1 MDRND
6 NVEHPVH
13 YQFDGFESAEVIAEV
28 LDVSGCTPTQ
38 AWLYGNAMKYLMRWP
53 RKNGVEDL
61 RKCAKEIEWLI
72 SEIEKREVAH
82 VDRITEEGNSEV
94 R

>member
-1 MDRND
+1 MERND

>member
-1 MDRND
+1 MESND
-6 NVEHPVH
+6 QVEQPAH
-13 YQFDGFESAEVIAEV
+13 YQFDGFECAEIIAGV

-38 AWLYGNAMKYLMRWP
+38 AWCYGNALKYLMRWP

-72 SEIEKREVAH
+72 SEIEKGGG
-82 VDRITEEGNSEV
+82 TC
-94 R
+94 